1 MIETLMTLFFLLLA
15 GHAIGD
21 FAIQTDWVAYNKSR
35 HTKDAMSREVLGKL
49 ENVWPW
55 VLSAHALH
63 HGLIVFLIT
72 QKITLGVAE
81 TVSHWAIDYGKSE
94 NWYGFHIDQ
103 VLHVIAKMVWIALL
117 YYQVV

>member
-1 MIETLMTLFFLLLA
+1 MFESLLTLTFLLIA

-35 HTKDAMSREVLGKL
+35 HAKDNLELETKGKI
-49 ENVWPW
+49 ESVWLW

-72 QKITLGVAE
+72 QRIWLGIAE
-81 TVSHWAIDYGKSE
+81 TVVHWITDYGKSE
-94 NWYGFHIDQ
+94 GWYGFHTDQ
-103 VLHVIAKMVWIALL
+103 IIHITTKLVWIALL